1 MSEAPFAA
9 KLLVVDDEE
18 SVRSLICR
26 ILRDTGYDVES
37 AIDGKD
43 ALEKVAARRP
53 DLIVLDLMM
62 PELDGW
68 GVVDALRKQGGAPP
82 VLMLTARSDY
92 DTFARAVREGVTAF
106 ISKPFRLQELLS
118 ATRKILDQ
126 AARKPEPVES
136 ERRRETR
143 RMLLAEVK
151 VFSRD
156 GAPIAM
162 GELVN
167 LSSGGA
173 QLDIDAPLPPGERI
187 RIAFHTPGSAGPL
200 NLDCEVLWWRGSS
213 SRRVGHGLVFRN
225 LRPADV
231 THLGEL
237 LTPTG
242 G

>member
-1 MSEAPFAA
+1 MSDAPFAA

-43 ALEKVAARRP
+43 ALEKIAARRP

-118 ATRKILDQ
+118 ATRKVLDQ

-187 RIAFHTPGSAGPL
+187 RIAFHTPGAAGPL

-225 LRPADV
+225 LLPADV
-231 THLGEL
+231 KHLGEL

-242 G
+242 E

>member
-1 MSEAPFAA
+1 
-9 KLLVVDDEE
+9 
-18 SVRSLICR
+18 
-26 ILRDTGYDVES
+26 VES

-43 ALEKVAARRP
+43 ALEKIAARRP

-118 ATRKILDQ
+118 ATRRVLDQ
-126 AARKPEPVES
+126 AGRKPEPVAS
-136 ERRRETR
+136 ERRSETR

-187 RIAFHTPGSAGPL
+187 RIAFYTPGAAGPL

-225 LRPADV
+225 LLPADV
-231 THLGEL
+231 KHLGEL
-237 LTPTG
+237 LTPRRE
-242 G
+242 